1 MNAITFDYRA
11 NVYVIRRAGQA
22 EERAAMNPRA
32 AAHVAV
38 ILAAAGW
45 QIDHVGLIPEPT
57 ASDDERLVDLVVVA
71 PNIVQ
76 MHTQRQ
82 RRATKTVAPPE
93 ETALEFDDTLSV
105 AEAAEVLGVTQP
117 RIYQL
122 AATGT
127 LPSQRVKRG
136 RRSNLQLD
144 RAGVMDYLARKNPP
158 PSEDGR
164 VSVADQTH
172 TVEEAAAILYMSTPL
187 VYKYI
192 QSGQLKAERVR
203 PNGFGRWQYRIKN
216 ADLLTFAD
224 EINE

>member
-1 MNAITFDYRA
+1 MSVNAVTFDYRA
-11 NVYVIRRAGQA
+11 NVYHIRRAGQL

-32 AAHVAV
+32 AAHIAV

-57 ASDDERLVDLVVVA
+57 ASDDERLVDLVVIA

-82 RRATKTVAPPE
+82 PETVNPTPAK
-93 ETALEFDDTLSV
+93 DTMSV
-105 AEAAEVLGVTQP
+105 LEAAEFLGITRG

-127 LPSQRVKRG
+127 LPSERVTHG
-136 RRSNLQLD
+136 RKPYLLLSRS
-144 RAGVMDYLARKNPP
+144 GVMEYHARKNSTAKS
-158 PSEDGR
+158 PSAEEPN
-164 VSVADQTH
+164 SVAEQTH
-172 TVEEAAAILYMSTPL
+172 TVAEAAALLYMSHPL

-203 PNGFGRWQYRIKN
+203 HNGFGRWQYRIKN

-224 EINE
+224 EIND